1 MARVMK
7 CSAKAAMKAAKAAL
21 QKCPK
26 CPHKAAMKCS
36 RSAPAKAA
44 KAAMKC
50 KAVKAMKVRRPQ
62 RCSKVKKA
70 MKVAECSKVMK
81 ARKAAEA
88 TKKCGVFLRSSQ
100 PQEWCLKNMAALA
113 KKDLLC
119 YTDQKLKDFGECV
132 WRLLM
137 NEIRTLGE
145 QLASA
150 AKEQVET
157 RGATITDSK
166 EQVETRGATIT
177 DPKVQVHSSEKEQVA
192 QKVWNFDNGERWV
205 LGYCWKNGRPTSK
218 YIIIDKEV
226 ECEKDMPIVSGGC
239 SWCRWTSCQRCRGR
253 GGGSAALPA
262 RLGAA

>member
-50 KAVKAMKVRRPQ
+50 KAAKATKVRRPQ
-62 RCSKVKKA
+62 RCPKVKKA

-81 ARKAAEA
+81 AMKAAE
-88 TKKCGVFLRSSQ
+88 CSQ
-100 PQEWCLKNMAALA
+100 PQEWFSKNLGALA

-239 SWCRWTSCQRCRGR
+239 SWCRWTSCKRCQGR
-253 GGGSAALPA
+253 GEGSAALPA